1 MFKVPKY
8 DDERR
13 TIVVVV
19 ALSIVAI
26 NEENYSEIDTKTQHT
41 RTDAAEQLNRRYYSL
56 QYV

>member
-1 MFKVPKY
+1 MIKDPKY

-26 NEENYSEIDTKTQHT
+26 NEENHSEIDTKTQHT
-41 RTDAAEQLNRRYYSL
+41 RTDAAE
-56 QYV
+56 